1 MNVFLVRFITW
12 RYKVNEYGL
21 ISQIPTGLFNNSS
34 QIIRLSATG
43 HIGGLYKVFWDTGYW
58 PIFLGYLC
66 FLFWGMGYSGISGY
80 GILEFILGY
89 ELN

>member
-34 QIIRLSATG
+34 QIIRLSATE

-58 PIFLGYLC
+58 PIFWDICVFYFGVWDIQEFRDMGYWN
-66 FLFWGMGYSGISGY
+66 LFWDTS
-80 GILEFILGY
+80 
-89 ELN
+89 